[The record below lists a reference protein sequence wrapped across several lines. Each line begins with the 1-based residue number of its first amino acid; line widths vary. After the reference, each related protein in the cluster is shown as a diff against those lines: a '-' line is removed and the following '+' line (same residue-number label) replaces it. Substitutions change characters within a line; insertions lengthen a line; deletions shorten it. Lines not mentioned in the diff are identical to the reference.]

1 MHCVVP
7 SYRIFT
13 PPDRR
18 TDGRGGVRCCCYKRK
33 ESDDACGRR
42 AAIHPSFINRKKVV
56 PLALLGVPLRCCEVA
71 SRCRPVV
78 GCCVSLSH
86 GASKDARVLVE
97 VFFLANQSVIIRRA
111 HDYTARH
118 QSNHPS
124 SGVGLPVT
132 LAAKAAELIDS

>member
-1 MHCVVP
+1 MPCVVP

-13 PPDRR
+13 PPDGRTWWTAVLLLQEKRERRVWKKSSDPSVVHQSEKSGPVGPSRR
-18 TDGRGGVRCCCYKRK
+18 TTAV
-33 ESDDACGRR
+33 
-42 AAIHPSFINRKKVV
+42 
-56 PLALLGVPLRCCEVA
+56 LCCEVA

-118 QSNHPS
+118 QFNHPS

-132 LAAKAAELIDS
+132 LAAAAAAELIDS